1 VKIMDTL
8 VQTLIPEIPSEFI
21 QPL

>member
-1 VKIMDTL
+1 VKIMDSL
-8 VQTLIPEIPSEFI
+8 VQTLIPEIPSEFV